1 MTTRPA
7 VAERKISRHQ
17 ARKRAVDLL
26 FEAEARGFA
35 AAEIAESRAALAE
48 ANPEVSGLNAYTV
61 NVARGVTE
69 HAAHID
75 DLISSHLQ
83 GWTLERLP
91 AVDRAILRVAVW
103 ELLHADDVPA
113 PVAVDEAV
121 QLAKEL
127 STDDSP
133 GFVNGVLGQ
142 VMLVTPQIRAAAE
155 AVRGAQETAAQTA
168 AAEAVPNPAGTVE
181 PMEAEHHFATLAEVW
196 DRQAE
201 ALDASMGAHGTAARR
216 ALSARPG
223 ERVLDLG
230 CGPGLSAVALGAA
243 VGPQGWVAAVDVVP
257 QMADAAQRRLSEAEV
272 HGVAV
277 AADVATADLV
287 AVAGEGQLFD
297 AAHSRF
303 GLMFFPDPKAAFANI
318 FRALRPGGRL
328 AASVWQHL
336 DRNPWMMLTTA
347 TAMQILGI
355 ERPPLPGPGTPGPF
369 SLADPEATAALLTG
383 AGFTDVT
390 IDSVE
395 APFIFE
401 GDGTAAA
408 ERILGAGPMGG
419 VFLAADESRRRE
431 VIAGVVAALEH
442 HRGPEGYE
450 LPAASWCITA
460 VRPD

>member
-1 MTTRPA
+1 M
-7 VAERKISRHQ
+7 AERRVGRHQ

-26 FEAEARGFA
+26 FEAEARGLSP
-35 AAEIAESRAALAE
+35 AEVVLSRSVLADSD
-48 ANPEVSGLNAYTV
+48 PDVSTLSPYTV
-61 NVARGVTE
+61 TVARGVSE

-103 ELLHADDVPA
+103 ELLHADDVPE

-121 QLAKEL
+121 ELAKQL
-127 STDDSP
+127 STDESP

-142 VMLVTPQIRAAAE
+142 VMLVTPQIRAAAD
-155 AVRGAQETAAQTA
+155 AVRDARGTSGRGAG
-168 AAEAVPNPAGTVE
+168 AEA
-181 PMEAEHHFATLAEVW
+181 MEAERHFATLAQVW

-201 ALDASMGAHGTAARR
+201 ALDASMGEHGTAARR
-216 ALSARPG
+216 ALSACPG
-223 ERVLDLG
+223 DRVLDLG

-257 QMADAAQRRLSEAEV
+257 EMAAAAQRRLSAADV

-287 AVAGEGQLFD
+287 AVAGDGELFD

-328 AASVWQHL
+328 AGSVWQHL

-355 ERPPLPGPGTPGPF
+355 ERPLFPGPGAPGPF
-369 SLADPEATAALLTG
+369 SLADSETTAALLIG
-383 AGFTDVT
+383 VGFIDVE

-395 APFIFE
+395 APLIFE

-408 ERILGAGPMGG
+408 ERILSAGPLGG
-419 VFLAADESRRRE
+419 ALLTADQSRRRD

-442 HRGPEGYE
+442 HRGAAGYE
-450 LPAASWCITA
+450 LPAASWCVTA
-460 VRPD
+460 RRPGVS